1 MVTLTSVDIPASH
14 GFLEGLL
21 RTPDEEGNLFSI
33 AAVVCH
39 PHPQYGGTM
48 HNKVVATIN
57 RALNDYGIPSLRFN
71 FRGVG
76 RSTGSFDNGVG
87 EQDDVKFA
95 LDWMS
100 THYPNKPLL
109 VAGFSFGAWVGLR
122 VGCTDPRVTHLIG
135 VGVPVTLFAIHLAD
149 ICNKPKC
156 IIQGS
161 DDEYGN
167 AAEIRSWFNGLP
179 EPRDLYIIDGA
190 SHFFPDQLDQIN
202 QSIGIWLSQ

>member
-1 MVTLTSVDIPASH
+1 MVTLTSIDIPTTH

-21 RTPDEEGNLFSI
+21 RTPDAEDNILSMV
-33 AAVVCH
+33 AVVCH
-39 PHPQYGGTM
+39 PHPQFGGTM

-57 RALNDYGIPSLRFN
+57 RALNDCGIPSLRFN

-76 RSTGSFDNGVG
+76 RSTGSFGNGVG

-100 THYPNKPLL
+100 THYPDKSLL

-122 VGCTDPRVTHLIG
+122 VGCADPRVTHLIG
-135 VGVPVTLFAIHLAD
+135 VGVPVTMFDIPLAYG
-149 ICNKPKC
+149 CNKPKC

-161 DDEYGN
+161 HDEYGN
-167 AAEIRSWFNGLP
+167 DTEIRSWFNRLS
-179 EPRDLYIIDGA
+179 EPRNLYIVDGA
-190 SHFFPDQLDQIN
+190 SHFFPGQLEQIN
-202 QSIGIWLSQ
+202 QSIGEWLSR